1 MRISDIILKKRN
13 GEKLSKEEIEYFV
26 NGYTKGE
33 IPDYQASALLMA
45 IYFKGMDAE
54 ETLNLTMAMVNSGDV
69 VDLSEIKG
77 IKVDKHSTGG
87 VGDKISICLGP
98 IVAAAGGVVA
108 KMSGRGLGHTGGTID
123 KLESVEG
130 LRLDLSQK
138 EFIDNVNN
146 IGLSIASQ
154 TGKIAPADKKIYA
167 LRDVT
172 ATVDNLSLIAAS
184 IMSKK
189 IASGAN
195 GVVLDVKTGSGAF
208 MKTIEDSRALAKE
221 MVSIGE
227 GAGVNMVALV
237 TNMDE
242 PLGYNIGNSLEVIEA
257 IDVLNGKGPD
267 DVRELSIE
275 IGSYM
280 LIISNKASSKEEA
293 RKMLIDVIENGAA
306 LEKLKEMVKAQGGD
320 PSYIENTDLFKKANN
335 KLEVK
340 SNSTGYVKHINSEE
354 VGRSALLL
362 GAGRENKDSI
372 IDLSAG
378 LKLVKKVGDKVA
390 SGETIGI
397 LYYNNDKN
405 IDEASDKLLK
415 SYKISS
421 EKVEPSKL
429 ILDVVTKEDI

>member
-26 NGYTKGE
+26 KGYTEGE

-54 ETLNLTMAMVNSGDV
+54 ETLNLTMAMAGSGDT

-98 IVAAAGGVVA
+98 MVAAAGAVVA

-123 KLESVEG
+123 KLESIKG

-184 IMSKK
+184 VMSKK

-208 MKTIEDSRALAKE
+208 MKTIEDAKALARE

-257 IDVLNGKGPD
+257 IEVLKGKGPK

-280 LIISNKASSKEEA
+280 LIISKKASSKEEA

-320 PSYIENTDLFKKANN
+320 SSYVENTDLFKKASYSA
-335 KLEVK
+335 EVK
-340 SNSTGYVKHINSEE
+340 SNLDGYVKHINSEE

-362 GAGRENKDSI
+362 GAGRENKDSV

-378 LKLVKKVGDKVA
+378 LKLVKKVGDKVNI
-390 SGETIGI
+390 GDTIGI

-405 IDEASDKLLK
+405 ISEASNKLLK
-415 SYKISS
+415 SYEISS
-421 EKVEPSKL
+421 EKVEASKL
-429 ILDVVTKEDI
+429 ILDVVTKKDI

>member
-26 NGYTKGE
+26 KGYTEGE

-54 ETLNLTMAMVNSGDV
+54 ETLNLTMAMVGSGDT

-98 IVAAAGGVVA
+98 MVAAAGAVVA

-123 KLESVEG
+123 KLESIKG

-184 IMSKK
+184 VMSKK

-208 MKTIEDSRALAKE
+208 MKTIEDAKALARE

-257 IDVLNGKGPD
+257 IEVLKGKGPK

-280 LIISNKASSKEEA
+280 LIISKKASSKEEA

-320 PSYIENTDLFKKANN
+320 SSYVENTDLFKKASYST
-335 KLEVK
+335 EVK
-340 SNSTGYVKHINSEE
+340 SNLDGYVKHINSEE

-362 GAGRENKDSI
+362 GAGRENKDSV

-378 LKLVKKVGDKVA
+378 LKLVKKVGDKVNI
-390 SGETIGI
+390 GDTIGI

-405 IDEASDKLLK
+405 ISEASNKLLK
-415 SYKISS
+415 SYEISS
-421 EKVEPSKL
+421 EKVEASKL
-429 ILDVVTKEDI
+429 ILDVVTKKDI